1 MQFSSA
7 IGVEVEKQHE
17 KQTNYEV
24 FNILHNKASRESGLE
39 LSAWALESFNHM
51 SAHLIKLKC
60 TKNILFISKS
70 KFQKQSN
77 K

>member
-7 IGVEVEKQHE
+7 IGVEGEKQHE
-17 KQTNYEV
+17 KWTNYQV
-24 FNILHNKASRESGLE
+24 FNILHNKASRGSSLE
-39 LSAWALESFNHM
+39 LSAAWALETFNHM

-70 KFQKQSN
+70 KCPKT